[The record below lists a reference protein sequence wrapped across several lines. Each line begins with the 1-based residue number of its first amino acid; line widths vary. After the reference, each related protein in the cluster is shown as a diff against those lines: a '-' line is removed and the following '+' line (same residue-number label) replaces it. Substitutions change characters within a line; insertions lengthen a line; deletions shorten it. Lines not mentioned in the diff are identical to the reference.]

1 MRNGLLIAA
10 SALVVCGAAW
20 GADAVVDGG
29 YSASPNLS
37 APTPHD
43 QSTLELKWD
52 TGTRRW
58 SVAWYTGGDSWVGN
72 EFNTSTLKTT
82 HVKIL
87 KFKMYT
93 RDDWPNTGWDGFRI
107 GFFNFRGG
115 VPGDMLWPTGGSG
128 YYFKPS
134 GLSGHVWAECEI
146 NWTCPTVA
154 FVAAEE
160 QFYNWPTCDP
170 WAVDDNT
177 SFLQHS
183 WFYFE
188 GSWKP
193 MPTITIPEIAPYHNL
208 MLRVWVETGHEFHG
222 VAPSSIGRV
231 KALYY

>member
-1 MRNGLLIAA
+1 MRNILLVAA
-10 SALVVCGAAW
+10 SALVACGAAW
-20 GADAVVDGG
+20 AADVAADGG
-29 YSASPNLS
+29 YSASPNFS

-43 QSTLELKWD
+43 QATLELKWD
-52 TGTRRW
+52 NGTRRW

-72 EFNTSTLKTT
+72 DFGTSTLKTT

-87 KFKMYT
+87 KFKRYSYS
-93 RDDWPNTGWDGFRI
+93 DWPNTGWDGFRI

-115 VPGDMLWPTGGSG
+115 VPGDMLWPTGGTG
-128 YYFKPS
+128 YYFRPS
-134 GLSGHVWAECEI
+134 GLSGHVWVECDI

-170 WAVDDNT
+170 FALDNNT
-177 SFLQHS
+177 TFLKHS
-183 WFYFE
+183 WQYYG
-188 GSWKP
+188 GSWSP
-193 MPTITIPEIAPYHNL
+193 VEFPEEWGPYRNL
-208 MLRVWVETGHEFHG
+208 MIRVWVETGQEFPG